1 MLYYHTIYT
10 STILLLYYSSLSPPS
25 ISSFLLVK
33 NLYKKPKHWY
43 VSDGVSVRHIRTTRM
58 LRNYQ
63 NEFGKLNLPVD
74 TMYIVEIEAEFGRKI
89 DINSGEFK

>member
-1 MLYYHTIYT
+1 
-10 STILLLYYSSLSPPS
+10 
-25 ISSFLLVK
+25 
-33 NLYKKPKHWY
+33 
-43 VSDGVSVRHIRTTRM
+43 M

-74 TMYIVEIEAEFGRKI
+74 TMYIAEIEAEFGRKI